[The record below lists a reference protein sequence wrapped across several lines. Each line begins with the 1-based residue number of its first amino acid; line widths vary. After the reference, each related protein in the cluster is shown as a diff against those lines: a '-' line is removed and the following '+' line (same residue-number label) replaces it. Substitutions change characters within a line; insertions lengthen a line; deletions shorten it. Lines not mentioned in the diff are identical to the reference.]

1 MSIGLQRHAATRS
14 DGVKTNELALRVQW
28 FQRTSTERSSSAE
41 RLGPTL
47 DGSDPFGRATKDPCG
62 DAAHGPAHV
71 AAGCPPDWRRSFRL
85 LLLRALPAG
94 RWESAL
100 TNSGRLCVSRGS
112 GPIPAVRD
120 STPWG
125 PRDSRGV
132 LSCFSLNC
140 NQIMRWPQPPSH
152 PHGCLLHLCGL
163 FTDSAAQLGGS
174 TATNYVR
181 PNQMDRQMNE
191 INEPKEHNGRKRSK
205 EQSDQREQRASS
217 QWFTILLSLM
227 VVKLR
232 NIKLTSTTVGP
243 STMAQSRQSKRPTNN
258 GTSLIQSIGL
268 VNKKRVP

>member
-1 MSIGLQRHAATRS
+1 M
-14 DGVKTNELALRVQW
+14 
-28 FQRTSTERSSSAE
+28 
-41 RLGPTL
+41 

-152 PHGCLLHLCGL
+152 PHHRFNQPSRKFRNNAKATKPAINAPSKSLLKRHKVRSLSSREL
-163 FTDSAAQLGGS
+163 RLVKQRS
-174 TATNYVR
+174 TAITR
-181 PNQMDRQMNE
+181 PSLSTRDLHTRTHHST
-191 INEPKEHNGRKRSK
+191 KEVPENHP
-205 EQSDQREQRASS
+205 
-217 QWFTILLSLM
+217 
-227 VVKLR
+227 V
-232 NIKLTSTTVGP
+232 
-243 STMAQSRQSKRPTNN
+243 
-258 GTSLIQSIGL
+258 
-268 VNKKRVP
+268 KKRNQSVDTAGSQCVYLDTLLPPFRQCFFF